1 MKQFKLSLSY
11 IAIQSAFL
19 ILSAQTYAKQNETEL
34 DTVTVKAKTEIHRR
48 QNEVTGL
55 GKVTKISKDLDK
67 EQVQNIRDLTRYD
80 PGISVVEQGRGASS
94 GYSIRGVDRNRV
106 ALLVDGLPQIQS
118 YKSLSL
124 FAQNGAINEIEY
136 ENIRSIEFSKGASS
150 QEYGSG
156 ALGGAV
162 GFRTKNPDDVIK
174 EGQNWGLDSKTAY
187 SSKNKQFSESLSFA
201 GRSGGFEALV
211 QYTHRKGKETEIHK
225 DATKVRQSFYR
236 LVPRELNWDKNQRDN
251 WFVFEDECPIG
262 QGSNPG
268 CVPRPIVRGAKVIK
282 DSTNAKDYTG
292 DGRIAPNPMKY
303 QSGSWLFKLAYH
315 FSPQHSV
322 NAVFEQTKQRYD
334 IQDMAQAKYSNL
346 LPNNKGEPDR
356 KKTEVEYS
364 LFGRNFYPDDP
375 SQAIGYGNTLNPSL
389 VRSAYWSRAR
399 FFDERHT
406 KRRLGF
412 GYQYKSENDKGIFD
426 RLNLNLDQ
434 QDIRLLTK
442 LHSLSCSRYPYFDK
456 NCKITPDKRDANA
469 TYERN
474 IYKER
479 HKQVQLSF
487 EKDLAIGKTQ
497 HLFNLSMSYD
507 RMRSNHKR
515 DQFERVYLVYS
526 KEDESEHPYYD
537 VGNRDKDVGYYN
549 SGTYKYPRIIG
560 KRQAIVAHNNYC
572 KFDMHYG
579 KRKDFSD
586 CSAHITKGQHY
597 AIGLSDRIF
606 FGDKLDLGLGVRYD
620 YYRFKSDD
628 DWVNTGTHKN
638 FSWNTGLTIRP
649 REYIALSYRASSGFR
664 VPSFVE
670 MFGRRVPGAADNKYW
685 RRDLLKK
692 KLTSEKALNQEV
704 RVAFNGNLGVLEVSY
719 FDNRY
724 RDLIVSAKEKGI
736 DGIAGFYNLQS
747 INLNGV
753 NLLGKLNWHGIWSA
767 LPDGLYSN
775 LAYNRIKV
783 KNVDTK
789 PNYVF
794 VRSPVLDAIQ
804 PERYVAS
811 LGYDEPNGK
820 WGVNYILT
828 YSKAKKASE
837 LIGTTTYYTGDVVK
851 GVTNQRTR
859 PWYIYDVIGYYTFAK
874 HFTVRGGIYNLT
886 NRKYST
892 WEAVRQTAETNVI
905 PIYNRGHASYAAPG
919 RNYVLS
925 VEAKF

>member
-1 MKQFKLSLSY
+1 MRKFTLNLTY
-11 IAIQSAFL
+11 VAIQSALF
-19 ILSAQTYAKQNETEL
+19 ILSTQAYAKQENVEL
-34 DTVTVKAKTEIHRR
+34 GTVTVKAKKEAYRQ

-55 GKVTKISKDLDK
+55 GKITKNSKDLEK
-67 EQVQNIRDLTRYD
+67 EQVQNIRELTRYD

-118 YKSLSL
+118 YKSISPL
-124 FAQNGAINEIEY
+124 AQGGAINEIEY

-187 SSKNKQFSESLSFA
+187 VSKNKQFSESLSFA

-225 DATKVRQSFYR
+225 DATNVRQSFYR
-236 LVPRELNWDKNQRDN
+236 VLPKDLNLDKNQRDN
-251 WFVFEDECPIG
+251 WFVFQDECPTG

-268 CVPRPIVRGAKVIK
+268 CVPRPIVRGAKVVK

-292 DGRIAPNPMKY
+292 DGRIPPNPMKY

-315 FSPQHSV
+315 FSPKHSV
-322 NAVFEQTKQRYD
+322 NTVFEQTKQRYD
-334 IQDMAQAKYSNL
+334 IQDMTQEKYAGLERNS
-346 LPNNKGEPDR
+346 KGQLDPR
-356 KKTEVEYS
+356 KTEIAYS

-375 SQAIGYGNTLNPSL
+375 TQAIGYGNTLNPSL
-389 VRSAYWSRAR
+389 VQSAYWSQAR

-406 KRRLGF
+406 KRRLGV

-442 LHSLSCSRYPYFDK
+442 VYNLNCSRYPYIDK
-456 NCKITPDKRDANA
+456 NCKVTPDKRDSNAN
-469 TYERN
+469 YERN

-487 EKDLAIGKTQ
+487 EKDLEIGKTQ

-507 RMRSNHKR
+507 RMHSNHKR
-515 DQFERVYLVYS
+515 DQFERTYLVYS
-526 KEDESEHPYYD
+526 KEDRSEHPYYD

-560 KRQAIVAHNNYC
+560 KRQAIVVHNSYC
-572 KFDMHYG
+572 KSDTDYE
-579 KRKDFSD
+579 KRKDFTD

-606 FGDKLDLGLGVRYD
+606 IGDKLDLGLGARYD
-620 YYRFKSDD
+620 YHRFKSDD
-628 DWVNTGTHKN
+628 DWIDAGKHKN
-638 FSWNTGLTIRP
+638 FSWNTGLTVRP
-649 REYIALSYRASSGFR
+649 IEHIALSYRVSNGFR
-664 VPSFVE
+664 VPSFDE
-670 MFGRRVPGAADNKYW
+670 MFGRRVPGANDSKYW
-685 RRDLLKK
+685 RRALLKK

-704 RVAFNGNLGVLEVSY
+704 GVAFNGDFGVLEVSY

-724 RDLIVSAKEKGI
+724 RDLIVSAKEKGL
-736 DGIAGFYNLQS
+736 DGIHGFYN
-747 INLNGV
+747 
-753 NLLGKLNWHGIWSA
+753 
-767 LPDGLYSN
+767 
-775 LAYNRIKV
+775 
-783 KNVDTK
+783 
-789 PNYVF
+789 F
-794 VRSPVLDAIQ
+794 
-804 PERYVAS
+804 
-811 LGYDEPNGK
+811 
-820 WGVNYILT
+820 
-828 YSKAKKASE
+828 
-837 LIGTTTYYTGDVVK
+837 
-851 GVTNQRTR
+851 
-859 PWYIYDVIGYYTFAK
+859 
-874 HFTVRGGIYNLT
+874 
-886 NRKYST
+886 
-892 WEAVRQTAETNVI
+892 
-905 PIYNRGHASYAAPG
+905 
-919 RNYVLS
+919 
-925 VEAKF
+925 

>member
-1 MKQFKLSLSY
+1 MRKFTLNLTY
-11 IAIQSAFL
+11 VAIQSALF
-19 ILSAQTYAKQNETEL
+19 ILSTQAYAKQENVEL
-34 DTVTVKAKTEIHRR
+34 GTVTVKAKKEAYRQ
-48 QNEVTGL
+48 QNEITGL
-55 GKVTKISKDLDK
+55 GKITKNSKDLEK
-67 EQVQNIRDLTRYD
+67 EQVQNIRELTRYD

-118 YKSLSL
+118 YKSISPL
-124 FAQNGAINEIEY
+124 AQGGAINEIEY

-187 SSKNKQFSESLSFA
+187 VSKNKQFSESLSFA

-225 DATKVRQSFYR
+225 DATNVRQSFYR
-236 LVPRELNWDKNQRDN
+236 VVPKDLNLDKNQRDN
-251 WFVFEDECPIG
+251 WFVFQDECPTG

-268 CVPRPIVRGAKVIK
+268 CVPRPIVRGAKVVK

-292 DGRIAPNPMKY
+292 DGRIPPNPMKY

-315 FSPQHSV
+315 FSPKHSV
-322 NAVFEQTKQRYD
+322 NTVFEQTKQRYD
-334 IQDMAQAKYSNL
+334 IQDMTQEKYAGLERNS
-346 LPNNKGEPDR
+346 KGQLDPR
-356 KKTEVEYS
+356 KTEIAYS

-375 SQAIGYGNTLNPSL
+375 TQAIGYGNTLNPSL
-389 VRSAYWSRAR
+389 VQSAYWSQAR

-406 KRRLGF
+406 KRRLGV

-442 LHSLSCSRYPYFDK
+442 VHNLNCSRYPYIDK
-456 NCKITPDKRDANA
+456 NCKVTPDKRDSNAN
-469 TYERN
+469 YERN

-487 EKDLAIGKTQ
+487 EKDLEIGKTQ

-515 DQFERVYLVYS
+515 DQFERTYLVYS
-526 KEDESEHPYYD
+526 KEDRSEHPYYD

-560 KRQAIVAHNNYC
+560 KRQAIVVHNSYC
-572 KFDMHYG
+572 KSDTDYE
-579 KRKDFSD
+579 KRKDFTD

-606 FGDKLDLGLGVRYD
+606 IGDKLDLGLGARYD
-620 YYRFKSDD
+620 YHRFKSDD
-628 DWVNTGTHKN
+628 DWIDAGKHKN
-638 FSWNTGLTIRP
+638 FSWNTGLTVRP
-649 REYIALSYRASSGFR
+649 IEHIALSYRVSNGFR
-664 VPSFVE
+664 VPSFDE
-670 MFGRRVPGAADNKYW
+670 MFGRRVPGANDSKYW
-685 RRDLLKK
+685 RRALLKK

-704 RVAFNGNLGVLEVSY
+704 GVAFNGDFGVLEVSY

-724 RDLIVSAKEKGI
+724 RDLIVSAKEKGL
-736 DGIAGFYNLQS
+736 DGIHGFYNLQS

-820 WGVNYILT
+820 WGMNYILT

-837 LIGTTTYYTGDVVK
+837 LIG
-851 GVTNQRTR
+851 RT
-859 PWYIYDVIGYYTFAK
+859 V
-874 HFTVRGGIYNLT
+874 
-886 NRKYST
+886 
-892 WEAVRQTAETNVI
+892 
-905 PIYNRGHASYAAPG
+905 PITPTM
-919 RNYVLS
+919 
-925 VEAKF
+925 